1 MPVDSGGGGH
11 PRPMQDAGRTV
22 QPLDK
27 HLHRAGQRWPGV
39 HLPGAYHKHLRSAF
53 NTLDAG
59 TGHREGVAP
68 RTDLHID
75 NCSYANLVLG
85 SLMMPPDDAFRRLS
99 VRWAWPDL
107 PH

>member
-1 MPVDSGGGGH
+1 M
-11 PRPMQDAGRTV
+11 
-22 QPLDK
+22 
-27 HLHRAGQRWPGV
+27 
-39 HLPGAYHKHLRSAF
+39 HLPGAYHKQLRNAF
-53 NTLDAG
+53 NTLDVR

-85 SLMMPPDDAFRRLS
+85 SLMMLPDDAFRRLS
-99 VRWAWPDL
+99 VRWAWPGL